1 MFPFPQNFQE
11 DPACRLADLAVANR
25 LLSLTWFVTSKW
37 REKQAAPL
45 RVTLWKYTTARLPSN
60 LGSAHGFLV
69 YGGTCR
75 AGVIF
80 YFLLP
85 RWASYLPDS
94 SFHPAGPRGLLENR
108 FQVVSRAGKKAD
120 PPRRRD
126 VVSLEPQDPWMFWSC
141 FYVYAH
147 GVLLCSAAPSR
158 RRLQMAAMHLQT
170 MWSAREGG

>member
-85 RWASYLPDS
+85 SGGRS
-94 SFHPAGPRGLLENR
+94 SEMRILC
-108 FQVVSRAGKKAD
+108 VSCDGSHRAVELAREACMW
-120 PPRRRD
+120 PPRSVPGARGDAPVGRASRQRQTD
-126 VVSLEPQDPWMFWSC
+126 FDRERFATSNAISF
-141 FYVYAH
+141 
-147 GVLLCSAAPSR
+147 VLY
-158 RRLQMAAMHLQT
+158 
-170 MWSAREGG
+170 